1 MHRKN
6 SSESSDLSLSLV
18 AGFKAIAI
26 SVQTHNADICQTSS
40 HRRSFKTKS
49 KSEEATSSLHQHHRS
64 PISEE
69 GGEYANIAA
78 APTHQPDPS
87 RPDQFTDIEAVIRD
101 KQKKKLRTKLQRQ
114 VSLDAEKIG
123 IGHWASSVSSSSAT
137 ADPHSSSS
145 KLQRHRS
152 TENTSDHHRRRQHSQ
167 QQFSGSSSMQQHLQ
181 SVPSDLYYIPDDED
195 AYLNHQ
201 QQTPMRKDSS
211 STMSALQLPTSSA
224 ASSSRVRR
232 HSNATGKQG
241 SMGTVRRIKSAALET
256 CCAQPSV
263 SNLVPH
269 PSSVETIGG
278 GQQLRNPQHAIL
290 PPPSKCLVRN
300 AHLSLFPQSD
310 AAAPTSD
317 SVYPIA
323 ELLDERVTDS
333 FHFESSESDADDK
346 AADTEDAQE
355 YSTRAD
361 DDEHEKDDDDD
372 LDLPAAKRQ
381 ARHSTTSD
389 SDLDRPQTQST
400 DSDTEN
406 NGSRSPLLDLKSR
419 SAYFMPKTNAAA
431 GDKKPTHTK
440 DKLKRS
446 GSGLAETP
454 TAAAAPSTSSVTNG
468 GGRANTKS
476 EDSGCPSSDGDQ
488 ASASSKDMLLTAEST
503 SSSAVKS
510 STSYPKMFYDA
521 TQIVVEP
528 TPGEGS
534 SSKATSDDS
543 ATTVK
548 EVKVGRS
555 LGAIPKQLTRAAT
568 SSSNGAGDNRESDA
582 YDGYVVMSKAKKTD
596 NYAAPEVPTYLD
608 ISRTSSWSSSSRRCS
623 AGSGVD
629 YPDVRSP
636 VDVLHETKG
645 GWTIRPATS
654 THPATAASRGDP
666 PPLLPRCTR
675 RPYVCFPPALPA
687 RNSPA
692 LTTRQFHPKLRLSAR
707 SRNQSTSFDS
717 SAGAAGTAIASC
729 LRDDETLARTIAA
742 WEYGSAA
749 DEEMRDTLGAGL
761 MLQFELP
768 TSLHASERGSREAT
782 SGANTST
789 GGVAGGSVPIS
800 LAGVDYGEAVFCDY
814 WRHYNLPPEKIVAPK
829 RFYKYPFQ
837 CFGRHEVKI
846 AMDRLQ
852 LLALLD
858 RDLGWFPACVSI
870 ILAVTVSVLGA
881 SVLRLGVYKDIFAFL
896 FCFVMAG
903 SQYSLLK
910 SVQPDAAS
918 PIHGFNK
925 TVAFSRPIYF
935 CVCAALL
942 IGAHNLSTDAPPQ
955 STAPPLTLFAVNFVP
970 CEFFGGVKYAMSLV
984 LLCLPV
990 FFSFGLFPQI
1000 NTFLIYVLEQV
1011 DMHVF
1016 GGSAVC
1022 SLLGAIIGVLRSC
1035 LACVILYGPAFGGLS
1050 EPKGTQHVL
1059 FSAFCA
1065 LLVAIAYHLSRSA
1078 SDVSCIWNIIKTSVV
1093 LQTDDDDSEQLKPI
1107 IHRTHSSVMMD
1118 PKKKRSSIIDVNDD
1132 HPPSTSHQSAPD
1144 LSQDSF
1150 SVSAAPPPPRLG
1162 STTIRSDSSASAK
1175 SPIAHDGEPAKDEA
1189 TAPELEDPL
1198 PRKLQ
1203 NTVNSRLKNDC
1214 LVCLVIFGALFA
1226 LHCTT
1231 VFTVLQPELNT
1242 ILCISVSVL
1251 GFVLHYIVPQMRKNL
1266 PWLWFAEPLLRA
1278 GEHDQYEPH
1287 EATRIMWFEKCYV
1300 YACFVERN
1308 VLYPLLFVAAL
1319 TADSARVS
1327 TKFGVY
1333 LGTGL
1338 VVVCGLKGV
1347 RSAYADPASQ
1357 YLVVVFTVL
1366 LFLCDFKTASESF
1379 IVDYFVVAIVY
1390 KKFCEFL
1397 LKVIRWYLIYVFS
1410 CNLYNICLTNI

>member
-1 MHRKN
+1 MCKYFVVVADLKVEVHRKN
-6 SSESSDLSLSLV
+6 SSESSDLSLGL
-18 AGFKAIAI
+18 AGFKATATSI
-26 SVQTHNADICQTSS
+26 QTHSADICQTSN

-49 KSEEATSSLHQHHRS
+49 KSEEATSSQHQHHRS

-69 GGEYANIAA
+69 GGEYACGTTP
-78 APTHQPDPS
+78 APHKTEQ
-87 RPDQFTDIEAVIRD
+87 RKPDQFVDIEAVIRD
-101 KQKKKLRTKLQRQ
+101 KQKKKLRSKLQRQ

-123 IGHWASSVSSSSAT
+123 IGHWSSST
-137 ADPHSSSS
+137 TTDPHLAN

-152 TENTSDHHRRRQHSQ
+152 TENTTEHRQRQTAQH
-167 QQFSGSSSMQQHLQ
+167 FSGSSSHQQHLQ

-241 SMGTVRRIKSAALET
+241 SMVTVRRIKSAALET

-300 AHLSLFPQSD
+300 AHLNLFPQPE
-310 AAAPTSD
+310 APSGHHITGIVASD

-323 ELLDERVTDS
+323 ELVDERVADS
-333 FHFESSESDADDK
+333 FHFESSESD
-346 AADTEDAQE
+346 E
-355 YSTRAD
+355 D
-361 DDEHEKDDDDD
+361 DDEEDREDRVNTNREEEEEDEEDDEDEEEEGDDDDEDD
-372 LDLPAAKRQ
+372 LDQPRAKRQ
-381 ARHSTTSD
+381 DRHSTTSD
-389 SDLDRPQTQST
+389 SDIDRPQTQST

-419 SAYFMPKTNAAA
+419 SAYFIPKSNAV
-431 GDKKPTHTK
+431 DKKPH
-440 DKLKRS
+440 
-446 GSGLAETP
+446 
-454 TAAAAPSTSSVTNG
+454 PSTEKQRKGGGSNTATASIGGTSSATNG
-468 GGRANTKS
+468 THAADRPNTKS
-476 EDSGCPSSDGDQ
+476 EDSGCPSSDCDQ
-488 ASASSKDMLLTAEST
+488 ASASSKDMLLTTATST
-503 SSSAVKS
+503 ASSMAK
-510 STSYPKMFYDA
+510 TSPTYPKLFFGGNQSVPEGMD
-521 TQIVVEP
+521 

-534 SSKATSDDS
+534 SKDTSDGTT

-555 LGAIPKQLTRAAT
+555 LGAIPKQLMTRGCT
-568 SSSNGAGDNRESDA
+568 PHGSSGIQRESDA
-582 YDGYVVMSKAKKTD
+582 YDGYVVMAKSKKTEH
-596 NYAAPEVPTYLD
+596 YPTEVPTYLD
-608 ISRTSSWSSSSRRCS
+608 ISRNSSWSSLSRRCS

-645 GWTIRPATS
+645 GWTVRPATA

-666 PPLLPRCTR
+666 PPLLPTYSR
-675 RPYVCFPPALPA
+675 RPYVCFPPALP
-687 RNSPA
+687 P
-692 LTTRQFHPKLRLSAR
+692 RQFQPKLRLSAR

-717 SAGAAGTAIASC
+717 SAGGGGAGTSSC
-729 LRDDETLARTIAA
+729 TRDDETLARTIAA
-742 WEYGSAA
+742 WEYGGG
-749 DEEMRDTLGAGL
+749 DGEVRDALGAGL

-768 TSLHASERGSREAT
+768 SHHPSERGSREAT

-800 LAGVDYGEAVFCDY
+800 LSGVDYGEAVFCDY
-814 WRHYNLPPEKIVAPK
+814 WRHYNLPPEKLVAPK
-829 RFYKYPFQ
+829 RFYKYPFK

-846 AMDRLQ
+846 SMDRLQ

-858 RDLGWFPACVSI
+858 RDLGWFHAGISI
-870 ILAVTVSVLGA
+870 ILSATVSVLGA

-935 CVCAALL
+935 CLCAGLL
-942 IGAHNLSTDAPPQ
+942 IFAHNLSVEATAV
-955 STAPPLTLFAVNFVP
+955 STPLTIFSVTFVP
-970 CEFFGGVKYAMSLV
+970 TEFFGGVKYILSLV

-990 FFSFGLFPQI
+990 FFSLGLFPQI
-1000 NTFLIYVLEQV
+1000 NTFLMYVLEQV
-1011 DMHVF
+1011 DMHMF

-1022 SLLGAIIGVLRSC
+1022 SLLAATIGVLRSC
-1035 LACVILYGPAFGGLS
+1035 FACVVLYGPCFGGLS
-1050 EPKGTQHVL
+1050 ERKGTQHVL
-1059 FSAFCA
+1059 FSSFCA
-1065 LLVAIAYHLSRSA
+1065 LLVAVSYHLSRNA
-1078 SDVSCIWNIIKTSVV
+1078 SDVSCIWTIIKSSLV
-1093 LQTDDDDSEQLKPI
+1093 LQTDDDESEQLKPI
-1107 IHRTHSSVMMD
+1107 IHRTS
-1118 PKKKRSSIIDVNDD
+1118 SSI
-1132 HPPSTSHQSAPD
+1132 STEAKKLTEDESPNQSAPD
-1144 LSQDSF
+1144 
-1150 SVSAAPPPPRLG
+1150 VSKESLTASAPRLA
-1162 STTIRSDSSASAK
+1162 STIRSNSSDSAK
-1175 SPIAHDGEPAKDEA
+1175 SPTANSEAAKDDPSS
-1189 TAPELEDPL
+1189 PELEDPL

-1203 NTVNSRLKNDC
+1203 NTVNSRLKNDF
-1214 LVCLVIFGALFA
+1214 LVCLVIFGALLS
-1226 LHCTT
+1226 LHCST
-1231 VFTVLQPELNT
+1231 VFTVLQPELNN
-1242 ILCISVSVL
+1242 ILRISVSVL
-1251 GFVLHYIVPQMRKNL
+1251 GFLLHYVIPQMRKHL
-1266 PWLWFAEPLLRA
+1266 PWLWFAEPILRA
-1278 GEHDQYEPH
+1278 GEHNQYEPH
-1287 EATRIMWFEKCYV
+1287 EATRVMWFEKCYV

-1319 TADSARVS
+1319 TSDSSTVS
-1327 TKFGVY
+1327 AKFGNY
-1333 LGTGL
+1333 LGTAI

-1347 RSAYADPASQ
+1347 RSSYADPASQ

-1366 LFLCDFKTASESF
+1366 LFLWDFKTASESF
-1379 IVDYFVVAIVY
+1379 LVNYFVVAIVF

-1397 LKVIRWYLIYVFS
+1397 LKVRFLEFTVKNIYIVRYIFFDCS
-1410 CNLYNICLTNI
+1410 FCYNFF